1 MIAVPM
7 DSEEQ
12 CEIAGAM
19 MEGSKTFTASS
30 RNVGFQCV
38 ESR

>member
-1 MIAVPM
+1 MIAVPV

-19 MEGSKTFTASS
+19 MVGSKTFTASS
-30 RNVGFQCV
+30 RNIGFQCGV
-38 ESR
+38 SR